1 MALIVLCSA
10 GQYCDLMTPMN
21 FFVLSPMISTVW
33 FSYYFMAHLS
43 LNLGLSAFACVGH
56 RLSLSRQKFQ
66 MFIAAENLWSR
77 RQCGARATSCQLPLV
92 ISHSTAALEP
102 TRTGHRPGRPSAV
115 RQSLRHHRGP
125 HAQFGFGV
133 IAGPRGVWGAIDNL
147 SCSAID

>member
-1 MALIVLCSA
+1 
-10 GQYCDLMTPMN
+10 MTPMN

-77 RQCGARATSCQLPLV
+77 RQCGARATSCQLPLA
-92 ISHSTAALEP
+92 TALRP
-102 TRTGHRPGRPSAV
+102 LNRPGPGIAPVV
-115 RQSLRHHRGP
+115 R
-125 HAQFGFGV
+125 AQFGNRFGV
-133 IAGPRGVWGAIDNL
+133 IAGPMP
-147 SCSAID
+147 SSASA